1 MVKRRM
7 IAIIREHYHGGF
19 PRKSQRLVRTITKCA
34 RIEDS
39 EEPEGVLMQEF
50 FCAHYQLLSL

>member
-1 MVKRRM
+1 M
-7 IAIIREHYHGGF
+7 ITIIRKHYHGDFCLGLN
-19 PRKSQRLVRTITKCA
+19 RLVRTITKSA